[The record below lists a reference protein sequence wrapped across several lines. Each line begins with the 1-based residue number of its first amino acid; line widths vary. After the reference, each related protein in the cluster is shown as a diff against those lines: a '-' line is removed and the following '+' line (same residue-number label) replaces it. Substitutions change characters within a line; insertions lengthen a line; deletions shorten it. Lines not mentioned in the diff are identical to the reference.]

1 MMNNKDL
8 YVFAQPSGDHEKQY
22 QEMMDEWE
30 THQAKHGGRLNPGA
44 LCRYSNSQKRTVS
57 YLEWLKWIND
67 DRKAGQDLYFYIS
80 GDKIIGAISI
90 RPKKNAQNIGLDGHC
105 GFGIRPSERK
115 KGYATKMLSMAL
127 PIIKEYGINP
137 LVITCDKENI
147 GSAKVILNNGGILM
161 DEVMGEKS
169 EQLIQVYQINL

>member
-1 MMNNKDL
+1 MESFVL
-8 YVFAQPSGDHEKQY
+8 IQPSTEHVKQY

-30 THQAKHGGRLNPGA
+30 THKSQHGGWFNPGA
-44 LCRYSNSQKRTVS
+44 LRRYGNSQKRTVT
-57 YLEWLKWIND
+57 YAERFKWIDD
-67 DRKAGQDLYFYIS
+67 DRKAGQELYFFMS

-90 RPKKNAQNIGLDGHC
+90 RLKKNAQNIGLDGHC

-115 KGYATKMLSMAL
+115 KGYATKMLNMAL
-127 PIIKEYGINP
+127 PIIKERSINP

-147 GSAKVILNNGGILM
+147 GSAKVILNNGGVLM

-169 EQLIQVYQINL
+169 EKPVQIYHMNL